1 MGLMDR
7 IKKVTGT
14 NDNFDDS
21 YDDDYYQG
29 FDNGYDEGAVP
40 QDDDMQVAGG
50 MGGMNMNSTQQ
61 IGTQP
66 MTGAGMGMNTMNTMG
81 SAPMTR
87 GDIGISGANI
97 KMQVVYPK
105 TYDSNTA
112 SQIANHLLNK
122 CTVVLNL
129 EQTNK
134 ETSRRLIDFLSGVAY
149 SIGGSLKKIAVNAYV
164 VTPSNVDVDEAK
176 IKPAP
181 RRSEPQPEAK
191 EPASNEDFSDFN

>member
-14 NDNFDDS
+14 NDSYDDS

-29 FDNGYDEGAVP
+29 FDNGYDEGGMG
-40 QDDDMQVAGG
+40 QDDDMQVAG
-50 MGGMNMNSTQQ
+50 MNMGSTQQ
-61 IGTQP
+61 INPQP
-66 MTGAGMGMNTMNTMG
+66 MGVGSMNMGG
-81 SAPMTR
+81 APM
-87 GDIGISGANI
+87 GGNGNIGISGANI

-149 SIGGSLKKIAVNAYV
+149 SIGGSLRKIAVNAYV

-176 IKPAP
+176 IKPAS

-191 EPASNEDFSDFN
+191 EQSSEDFSDFN

>member
-14 NDNFDDS
+14 NDSYDDS

-29 FDNGYDEGAVP
+29 FDNGYDEGSVAP
-40 QDDDMQVAGG
+40 DDDVQVAGMNMG
-50 MGGMNMNSTQQ
+50 MGNTQPIGAQPMGGMNM
-61 IGTQP
+61 GAQP
-66 MTGAGMGMNTMNTMG
+66 MPG
-81 SAPMTR
+81 SS
-87 GDIGISGANI
+87 IGLSGSNI
-97 KMQVVYPK
+97 KMQVVRPK
-105 TYDSNTA
+105 TYDSDTA

-129 EQTNK
+129 ENSNK

-149 SIGGSLKKIAVNAYV
+149 SIGGNLKRIAVNAYV
-164 VTPSNVDVDEAK
+164 VTPANVDVDEAK
-176 IKPAP
+176 IKPTP

-191 EPASNEDFSDFN
+191 DAASEDFSDFN

>member
-14 NDNFDDS
+14 NNDSYDDS

-29 FDNGYDEGAVP
+29 FDNGYDENGMGAA
-40 QDDDMQVAGG
+40 DDDMQVAGMG
-50 MGGMNMNSTQQ
+50 MNMGNTQQINAQPMGGMNM
-61 IGTQP
+61 
-66 MTGAGMGMNTMNTMG
+66 GAMNMNP
-81 SAPMTR
+81 APVNNN
-87 GDIGISGANI
+87 GNIGISGTNI

-149 SIGGSLKKIAVNAYV
+149 SIGGSLREIAVNAYV

-176 IKPAP
+176 IKPAA
-181 RRSEPQPEAK
+181 RRAEPQPEAK
-191 EPASNEDFSDFN
+191 EQAANEDFSDFN